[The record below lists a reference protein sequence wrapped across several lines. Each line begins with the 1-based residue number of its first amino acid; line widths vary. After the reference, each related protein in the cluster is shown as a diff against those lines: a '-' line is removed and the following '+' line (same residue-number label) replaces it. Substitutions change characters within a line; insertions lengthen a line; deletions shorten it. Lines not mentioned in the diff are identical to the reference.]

1 MGVKGGMVR
10 PHFLLLV
17 AGGSVLGLP
26 QEPLSS
32 AINFPGSEVEA
43 KASAF
48 VDDAEKQLEADAIE
62 STFASWNYE
71 SNITDHNQQ
80 ISLAASKKSGLLAKK
95 LGKEA
100 QAFDLTQVKS
110 EDVRRKLKLMRNL
123 GTSAL
128 SEAKLERFNQLV
140 SDMGSTYSK
149 AKVTQRRGSDLW
161 SLEPELTEIMASG
174 RDPDELQYYWEQWRE
189 KSGKMIKGNYH
200 EYIDLYNE
208 AAKLNGFSDASMMK
222 VDPYESKTFIQ
233 EMEDTWQGLKPLYEK
248 LHAYV
253 RNKQCT
259 RVNQEDFITVNH
271 EMGHIQYFL
280 QYSKQSYFFRTGANP
295 GFHEGVADILSLAVG
310 TAE

>member
-1 MGVKGGMVR
+1 MR

-149 AKVTQRRGSDLW
+149 AKVTQRGGSDLW
-161 SLEPELTEIMASG
+161 SLEPELTE
-174 RDPDELQYYWEQWRE
+174 
-189 KSGKMIKGNYH
+189 
-200 EYIDLYNE
+200 
-208 AAKLNGFSDASMMK
+208 
-222 VDPYESKTFIQ
+222 
-233 EMEDTWQGLKPLYEK
+233 
-248 LHAYV
+248 
-253 RNKQCT
+253 
-259 RVNQEDFITVNH
+259 
-271 EMGHIQYFL
+271 
-280 QYSKQSYFFRTGANP
+280 
-295 GFHEGVADILSLAVG
+295 VA
-310 TAE
+310 